1 MWTLLAI
8 CALVNIFIILGIAFA
23 DDMHG
28 VGLSF
33 INPLV
38 IYDAISVNWFGAILI
53 AIFLHILLPVVAV
66 LYWFYKLCTVGR
78 K

>member
-1 MWTLLAI
+1 MAIVLFVWVMINIFALMGVAI
-8 CALVNIFIILGIAFA
+8 CVVDGANF
-23 DDMHG
+23 
-28 VGLSF
+28 SF

-53 AIFLHILLPVVAV
+53 AAFLHILLPVVAV